1 MKRYIFSLLFSL
13 LGIVCICAETID
25 HDGIRYSVASSNNF
39 TLNVYG
45 FVPGYERTRVTIPER
60 FTYKDGR
67 TFTVV
72 AINSYAFR
80 GSESSPNPIEYI
92 ELPKTI
98 NTIGNEAFNYSNLK
112 ELIIPDNVTGL
123 GGQRM
128 MEKLEKL
135 IIGRGISSM
144 PSVLCIHNK
153 RLNYVFIPNS
163 INKFDLSSIAE
174 CTIENLVVEDGDGS
188 IATYKTEAGERWRF
202 DGWESIWSNNTEE
215 IVFKISDKYVG
226 WPFFATCSIKNF
238 YVGRNFATDIIE
250 KWQMIRCRPENI
262 TVGPKV
268 KTLVG
273 LLDDAMTKTIKL
285 MPTTPPNADEF
296 YDNSYNIIK
305 VFVPK
310 GSLNSYKKHAI
321 WGKFKNIEEYDESCA
336 APEISYSDGMLK
348 VTSVTQGSICHYTI
362 TDKDIVSDVEIT
374 GGVQLTG
381 TYEIEA
387 YAVLNGSKSERSY
400 ATLCWLDNTFT
411 GTGITQP
418 LGEPK
423 RPVLI
428 KSNGGQIIIE
438 GLEDGEPVD
447 LYTIEGKH
455 LERTSAYGSSATFD
469 TMQQSGQPLILRAGE
484 NSIKF
489 IMR

>member
-1 MKRYIFSLLFSL
+1 MRRLIFTLLFPL
-13 LGIVCICAETID
+13 LCLVSTHAETID
-25 HDGIRYSVASSNNF
+25 YDGIRYTTASSNNF

-45 FVPGYERTRVTIPER
+45 FVPGYERTNVTIPER

-67 TFTVV
+67 VFTVV
-72 AINSYAFR
+72 AISQYAFR
-80 GSESSPNPIEYI
+80 GTESAPNPIEYI
-92 ELPKTI
+92 DLP
-98 NTIGNEAFNYSNLK
+98 NTITTIGESAFNYSNLK
-112 ELIIPDNVTGL
+112 ELKIPDSVTEL
-123 GGQRM
+123 GRNNTM
-128 MEKLEKL
+128 KKLERL
-135 IIGRGISSM
+135 IFGRGIS
-144 PSVLCIHNK
+144 V
-153 RLNYVFIPNS
+153 IPNALCLFS
-163 INKFDLSSIAE
+163 NSLKDVFVPNNISKFELSAIAV
-174 CTIENLVVEDGDGS
+174 CNIENLVVEDGDNT
-188 IATYKTEAGERWRF
+188 IASYKAGAGERWQF

-296 YDNSYNIIK
+296 YDDSYNTVK

-310 GSLNSYKKHAI
+310 GSLNSYKKHSI
-321 WGKFKNIEEYDESCA
+321 WGKFKNLEEYDESCA

-348 VTSVTQGSICHYTI
+348 VTPVTQGSICYYTI
-362 TDKDIVSDVEIT
+362 TDKDIVSNVEVT
-374 GGVQLTG
+374 GGIQLTG

-411 GTGITQP
+411 GSGISQP
-418 LGEPK
+418 LEEPK

-428 KSNGGQIIIE
+428 RSNNGQIVIE
-438 GLEDGEPVD
+438 GLEDGESVD
-447 LYTIEGKH
+447 LYTIDGKH
-455 LERTSAYGSSATFD
+455 LGRTSAYGSSATFE
-469 TMQQSGQPLILRAGE
+469 TMQESGQTLILHVGE